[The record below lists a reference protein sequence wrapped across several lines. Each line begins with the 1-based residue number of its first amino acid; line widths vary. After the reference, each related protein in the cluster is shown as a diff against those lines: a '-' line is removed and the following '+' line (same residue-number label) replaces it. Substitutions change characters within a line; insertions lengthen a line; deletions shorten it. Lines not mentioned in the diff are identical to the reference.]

1 MEYSVTF
8 ENFIAQL
15 NLEVLSV
22 PDDTQKIKITST
34 EVNRPGLL
42 ISGFSKDFEPKQNT
56 NFGQKWSLAI
66 WTALTMM

>member
-42 ISGFSKDFEPKQNT
+42 RVVFCP
-56 NFGQKWSLAI
+56 
-66 WTALTMM
+66 